1 MEKTSITKLERV
13 AIIFILLFG
22 AIMRLYKI
30 DQYMTFLGDE
40 GRDAIVMKDMVTLK
54 HFPAIGP
61 GTSIGNMYL
70 GPLYYYLV
78 APSLLVFNLSPVG
91 PAIFVSVIGLM
102 TVGLIWWVGRQ
113 WFGRFPALA
122 VATLYAVSQTVI
134 IYSRSSWNPNVMP
147 FFALP
152 AMYGIWKVWRFG
164 YWHWLLISAVSFAF
178 VLNSHYLGLLLA
190 PSICLF
196 LFLSPNKLSNKKY
209 LILGFVIWALLM
221 SPLLFF
227 DLRHNGQNFAAIK
240 TFFTD
245 RQTTVNFKAYKA
257 IPNLWPIWQDMV
269 TSLLA
274 AKNLLI
280 GQWTAVILALSTVF
294 YLIRSKNRDF
304 WFIASW
310 LGFGLLGLGL
320 YKQHI
325 YDHYYGFLFP
335 AVFLLVGY
343 FLRGFKLNFI
353 LILPLIFI
361 NLQSNSFRYPPNNQ
375 LAHTRQI
382 AEFIKSESA
391 DQPFNLAL
399 LAKTNY
405 DAAYRYFLQLNE
417 APYFTIHQKITGQL
431 FVICEIPDC
440 QPIGNSLWEIASFG
454 WAKIDGVW
462 DFPWGVKLYRL
473 VPNPSGK
480 NET

>member
-13 AIIFILLFG
+13 AIIFILLLG

-78 APSLLVFNLSPVG
+78 APSLLIFNLSPVG
-91 PAIFVSVIGLM
+91 PAILVSAVGLI
-102 TVGLIWWVGRQ
+102 TIGLIWWVGRQ

-122 VATLYAVSQTVI
+122 VATLYAVSPTVI
-134 IYSRSSWNPNVMP
+134 IHSRSSWNPNVMP
-147 FFALP
+147 FFTLLT
-152 AMYGIWKVWRFG
+152 MYGIWKVWRFG
-164 YWHWLLISAVSFAF
+164 YWRWLLVSAVSFAF
-178 VLNSHYLGLLLA
+178 VLNSHYLGLLLF
-190 PSICLF
+190 PSILLF
-196 LFLSPNKLSNKKY
+196 WFLSPKPQYAIRYTLYAS
-209 LILGFVIWALLM
+209 LLLLLLL
-221 SPLLFF
+221 SPLLIF

-257 IPNLWPIWQDMV
+257 VPNLWPIWQDINS
-269 TSLLA
+269 SLLV
-274 AKNLLI
+274 AKNKTLAI
-280 GQWTAVILALSTVF
+280 ILALLPVV
-294 YLIRSKNRDF
+294 LIKFRNKKDLLF
-304 WFIASW
+304 VLAWIT
-310 LGFGLLGLGL
+310 FGVMGLGL

-325 YDHYYGFLFP
+325 YDHYYGYLFP
-335 AVFLLVGY
+335 AIFLLLG
-343 FLRGFKLNFI
+343 FEIRALRFVSI
-353 LILPLIFI
+353 PLLLLLFTI
-361 NLQSNSFRYPPNNQ
+361 NLLNSPLRYPPNNQ

-382 AEFIKSESA
+382 ADFIKSQAA

-399 LAKTNY
+399 IAKTNY
-405 DAAYRYFLQLNE
+405 DAGYRYFL
-417 APYFTIHQKITGQL
+417 PDTYRTIHQQLTSQL
-431 FVICEIPDC
+431 FVVCELSNC
-440 QPIGNSLWEIASFG
+440 EPINNPLWEIASFG
-454 WAKIDGVW
+454 WAKIEAVW
-462 DFPWGVKLYRL
+462 DFPWGVKVYQL